1 MKNLI
6 NWMCLISIMVL
17 ILQVMIHINLD
28 VFKYTIKKNRKRKVV
43 KSRSI
48 TVEKTGFDAYGYCYE
63 EKIAK

>member
-43 KSRSI
+43 KSRSV
-48 TVEKTGFDAYGYCYE
+48 TVGKTEFDAYRYCYE

>member
-43 KSRSI
+43 KSRSV
-48 TVEKTGFDAYGYCYE
+48 TVGKTRFDAYGYCYE

>member
-43 KSRSI
+43 KSRSVI
-48 TVEKTGFDAYGYCYE
+48 VEKTGFDAYGYCYE

>member
-43 KSRSI
+43 KRRNV
-48 TVEKTGFDAYGYCYE
+48 TVGKTGIEACGYCYE

>member
-43 KSRSI
+43 KGRSV
-48 TVEKTGFDAYGYCYE
+48 TVGKTGFDAYGYCYE